1 MTTTPSAPTP
11 LATNG
16 AASAADRVTSVRR
29 QADEDLLKTVTDM
42 QNHRTTNSQSWPS
55 KRSFMDRL
63 D

>member
-1 MTTTPSAPTP
+1 

-29 QADEDLLKTVTDM
+29 QTDEDLLKTVTDM